1 MTANLRHR
9 GPDGEGFF
17 DDGDLALGHRRLAI
31 LDISDAGR
39 QPMTS
44 RDGRWTI
51 VLNGEIFNYVEM
63 GIELNRK
70 LREDAGDGFRRFR
83 SSTDTEVLLE
93 ACSTWGV
100 EKTLDRANG
109 MFAFALWD
117 ARERELTLARD
128 RVGEKPLVYFRRGST
143 FAFASEL
150 KALFPL
156 SDRRL
161 DPAAVDAYLALGY
174 VPAPLSIF
182 RDCRKLAAG
191 HLLRYRGGEISIRR
205 WWFPEK
211 AASTGSPMLGSLSN
225 RASSTGRVNDPPQ
238 ASPKATRGGV
248 LSPKLTHGAASLP
261 HIDKTLRLRELMRD
275 SVRLRLRSDVP
286 VALYLSGGVDSSV
299 VAAECVRLGSRPEA
313 FTVAF
318 EGRGRDPRAR
328 APDAGNTDVFHA
340 RFVAKTLELEHH
352 VLEISERAIT
362 GEIEGILDHYD
373 EPFADSSA
381 LPSFALAHALGRY
394 KVVLTGDGGDE
405 AFGGYR
411 HYERIHAKQA
421 VKALAAAVGF
431 CDGWEHTP
439 GAAAGGSSEDA
450 SSEAGNRALQI
461 YVQSKALFRASERA
475 RLMNGNRRGDDLD
488 HPSDHPPSHQP
499 PSHQPPSRQPPSNQT
514 RDGPPRDRRSSPLST
529 LLAADEFLANA
540 HGGALKRAL
549 WSDRHLYLPNDLTY
563 KMDIALAAHGM
574 EGRAPFLDHRVLEWA
589 QNLEAQDLVRGG
601 KKKILLRA
609 AYRGVLPDE
618 ILDRPKLGFGAP
630 IGEWL
635 RGPLREFARDVM
647 PCRLLAGPVG
657 GQGLSGQRWWSLVV
671 FSQWARRVKA
681 TW

>member
-1 MTANLRHR
+1 M
-9 GPDGEGFF
+9 
-17 DDGDLALGHRRLAI
+17 
-31 LDISDAGR
+31 
-39 QPMTS
+39 
-44 RDGRWTI
+44 
-51 VLNGEIFNYVEM
+51 
-63 GIELNRK
+63 
-70 LREDAGDGFRRFR
+70 
-83 SSTDTEVLLE
+83 
-93 ACSTWGV
+93 
-100 EKTLDRANG
+100 
-109 MFAFALWD
+109 
-117 ARERELTLARD
+117 
-128 RVGEKPLVYFRRGST
+128 
-143 FAFASEL
+143 
-150 KALFPL
+150 
-156 SDRRL
+156 
-161 DPAAVDAYLALGY
+161 
-174 VPAPLSIF
+174 
-182 RDCRKLAAG
+182 
-191 HLLRYRGGEISIRR
+191 
-205 WWFPEK
+205 
-211 AASTGSPMLGSLSN
+211 
-225 RASSTGRVNDPPQ
+225 
-238 ASPKATRGGV
+238 
-248 LSPKLTHGAASLP
+248 
-261 HIDKTLRLRELMRD
+261 KTLRLRELMRD

-318 EGRGRDPRAR
+318 EGKGTDQSAR
-328 APDAGNTDVFHA
+328 ALENTDVFHA

-381 LPSFALAHALGRY
+381 LPSFALARAFDGRY

-431 CDGWEHTP
+431 CDGWGRKP
-439 GAAAGGSSEDA
+439 VAGASGSSERVESSPRGAFNGA

-461 YVQSKALFRASERA
+461 YIQSKALFRASERA
-475 RLMNGNRRGDDLD
+475 RLMNGNRGGDWPD
-488 HPSDHPPSHQP
+488 HPGDAEVGDQ
-499 PSHQPPSRQPPSNQT
+499 NN
-514 RDGPPRDRRSSPLST
+514 SSLT
-529 LLAADEFLANA
+529 GLLAADEFLGKAE
-540 HGGALKRAL
+540 GGALKRAL

-589 QNLEAQDLVRGG
+589 QNLEVEDLVRGG
-601 KKKILLRA
+601 KKKVLLRA

-635 RGPLREFARDVM
+635 RGPLRELARDVM
-647 PCRLLAGPVG
+647 PCRLLAGPG
-657 GQGLSGQRWWSLVV
+657 GRGLSGQRLWSLVV